1 MEWNPLFCIKWTRE
15 EMGNIAVRK
24 SWKQKTKAWLLF
36 QLREFSSISKTKM
49 NYNSEP
55 MVNIRICMLKI
66 LLLHRKSKREK
77 ITESLFFNS
86 PTAVV
91 EFFHLRE
98 TFEHLI
104 ASLLNGETKCKR
116 KKSGSKSLFWLLLAI
131 TLYSFDVYDA
141 RRKNWIRCC
150 SNSNLRHWSNADRR
164 SE

>member
-1 MEWNPLFCIKWTRE
+1 MDTGGDGEYSSQKILKTE
-15 EMGNIAVRK
+15 DK
-24 SWKQKTKAWLLF
+24 SMITF
-36 QLREFSSISKTKM
+36 SIEREFSSISKTKM

-66 LLLHRKSKREK
+66 LLLHRKSKRET

-98 TFEHLI
+98 NFEHLI

-116 KKSGSKSLFWLLLAI
+116 KKKRLKISILIFVGYNVVFL
-131 TLYSFDVYDA
+131 
-141 RRKNWIRCC
+141 RR
-150 SNSNLRHWSNADRR
+150 L
-164 SE
+164 